1 MPRAVPMPLA
11 KAYEFAAAN
20 GLQAEA
26 DRIRRETTVH
36 PGFRKG
42 KQVRKAHM
50 LDLFES
56 HNLLEA
62 FFNAHWPFGAT
73 EPGRERRNTYNQDRE
88 ANERLLAGGEQ
99 RGDGGNT
106 IDIEE
111 VEEQEFPLEADL
123 RDFLAH
129 NLSVIEPG
137 LQLYRE
143 GERTGVEFLI
153 DGGRGRIDVL
163 ALDSRGTPVV
173 IELKLSR
180 GRNQTI
186 GQLLYYM
193 GWIDRHLGK
202 GRSRGIIVAKEIP
215 DDLIV
220 AVQRLPEV
228 TLFRYRIAMTVDA
241 VKARVESSEA

>member
-1 MPRAVPMPLA
+1 MPLA
-11 KAYEFAAAN
+11 RAYEFAAAN

-36 PGFRKG
+36 PGFRRG

-56 HNLLEA
+56 HNLLDS
-62 FFNAHWPFGAT
+62 FFHAHWPFGAT
-73 EPGRERRNTYNQDRE
+73 ELGRVRRNTYNQDRE
-88 ANERLLAGGEQ
+88 ANEKALAGGEPP
-99 RGDGGNT
+99 GDGGNT
-106 IDIEE
+106 VDIQEA
-111 VEEQEFPLEADL
+111 EEQEFPLEADL

-143 GERTGVEFLI
+143 SETTGVEFLI

-228 TLFRYRIAMTVDA
+228 ALFRYKIAMTVDA
-241 VKARVESSEA
+241 VKAAPVESSEA